1 MLFQAVPSA
10 VYVTL
15 RIIGSLDKTPRT
27 VFIEN
32 VTRKKAKRSAIIVQ
46 EEIQSKTVSYRE
58 SPRKGGTSPPPPPPW
73 IILNI
78 LCIFKSSNAT
88 DGRRY
93 TVGSLS
99 VPVVVIS

>member
-1 MLFQAVPSA
+1 MNQLPNSAGLWFVGSLLNFLPYFNGRKNLFQAVPSA

-46 EEIQSKTVSYRE
+46 EEIQSKTVSQRE
-58 SPRKGGTSPPPPPPW
+58 S
-73 IILNI
+73 
-78 LCIFKSSNAT
+78 
-88 DGRRY
+88 
-93 TVGSLS
+93 
-99 VPVVVIS
+99 